1 MESKI
6 IVSTLCWKRP
16 EIFEMFCK
24 NMSRLNPKP
33 HVVCA
38 GSPGDEC
45 EHIAKKYGVEY
56 TQWDNSKMG
65 QKANRSALLA
75 KGKCEYILLTGDD
88 DIISQSMWEYYN
100 RFTGEVLAL
109 SDLYFFDIT
118 TQRLLYW
125 GGYDNSNKARIGEPI
140 GAYKMIRADVMDKM
154 NWLPFSEKA
163 YQPGEHVTHAQLI
176 KLGINQTIVKME
188 ETGGIAVDVKSKQN
202 LNPIKQWPNSKFI
215 GLDILHQNPD
225 IWQLLQET
233 RDEIK
238 HPSNRANPSNGSY
251 RPGTRVYR

>member
-16 EIFEMFCK
+16 HIFEMFCK
-24 NMSRLNPKP
+24 NMSRLIPKP

-45 EHIAKKYGVEY
+45 EEIAKKYGVEY
-56 TQWDNSKMG
+56 IQWDNRKMG
-65 QKANRSALLA
+65 QKANRSAMLA
-75 KGKCEYILLTGDD
+75 KGKCEYVLLTGDD

-100 RFTGEVLAL
+100 NFTGEVLAL
-109 SDLYFFDIT
+109 LDMYFFDIK

-125 GGYDNSNKARIGEPI
+125 GGYDSKERKGEPI

-163 YQPGEHVTHAQLI
+163 YQPGEHVTHAQL
-176 KLGINQTIVKME
+176 KYLGINQTIVKME
-188 ETGGIAVDVKSKQN
+188 ETGGIAVDVKSTIN
-202 LNPIKQWPNSKFI
+202 LNPIKQWPNSQYISLEIIQK
-215 GLDILHQNPD
+215 NTD
-225 IWQLLQET
+225 IWALLQET
-233 RDEIK
+233 RDAIY
-238 HPSNRANPSNGSY
+238 PSNSTNPSNSPNRLRKSIY
-251 RPGTRVYR
+251 R